1 MTHVSACA
9 FSDAWRAD
17 NSCCN
22 ARKGTCPRNPSPVSK
37 LLWDP
42 LVLHL
47 CRLPVGVQAHS
58 AGCPFDLEIQ
68 RHGLGAAAAAVVFV
82 AVAAMLAAVDIVIV
96 TGAAVVGDVTV
107 LAVATD
113 AARMRSSQARLA
125 ADGRRYSADC
135 HWALARGWERQVK
148 LKAGCSTDNS
158 AMWRSGGTTT
168 GGHSWWAIGTFVPL
182 VGDYAVQNGESQCD
196 SGGRS
201 WSGRCM
207 RRWFEIVVGSNRWET
222 YRDSR
227 ETIEAEG
234 CERTDGWWTA
244 GAMAELSDMVERL
257 GAWRWTY
264 RVSVDLVDSKGTG
277 RTSRAR

>member
-1 MTHVSACA
+1 M
-9 FSDAWRAD
+9 
-17 NSCCN
+17 
-22 ARKGTCPRNPSPVSK
+22 SK
-37 LLWDP
+37 LFWGL

-47 CRLPVGVQAHS
+47 WRLLAGVQAHS
-58 AGCPFDLEIQ
+58 ARCPFDLEIQ
-68 RHGLGAAAAAVVFV
+68 RHGLGAAAAAAAAAAVVV
-82 AVAAMLAAVDIVIV
+82 AVAAAAMLAAVDIVIV

-148 LKAGCSTDNS
+148 LKAGCSTHNS

-168 GGHSWWAIGTFVPL
+168 GGHSWWAIGTFVRL
-182 VGDYAVQNGESQCD
+182 VGNYAVRNGESQCD

-207 RRWFEIVVGSNRWET
+207 QRWFETVVGPTRWER

-227 ETIEAEG
+227 ETTEAEG
-234 CERTDGWWTA
+234 CGRTDG
-244 GAMAELSDMVERL
+244 
-257 GAWRWTY
+257 
-264 RVSVDLVDSKGTG
+264 
-277 RTSRAR
+277 